1 MTSGFPD
8 GDNLG
13 SSSFDDFL
21 ARVYGTAGGFRPVR
35 PLDLTGLMSE
45 AARARPGGHR
55 RRGRRPAGFH
65 R

>member
-45 AARARPGGHR
+45 AARDLLGTAAG
-55 RRGRRPAGFH
+55 RGRRPAGFH